1 MYSNLYNALKT
12 KGISIK
18 KYAEFLNV
26 TEKTVQNK
34 INGSTEFTLSEVNK
48 TLDFIFPEY
57 TLTYLFKNDKSLV
70 TNKDAS

>member
-1 MYSNLYNALKT
+1 MYSNLHNALKI

-34 INGSTEFTLSEVNK
+34 ISGLTEFTLSEVNK
-48 TLDFIFPEY
+48 TLDYIFPEY
-57 TLTYLFKNDKSLV
+57 TLNYLFKNDEPLIGG
-70 TNKDAS
+70 KDAS